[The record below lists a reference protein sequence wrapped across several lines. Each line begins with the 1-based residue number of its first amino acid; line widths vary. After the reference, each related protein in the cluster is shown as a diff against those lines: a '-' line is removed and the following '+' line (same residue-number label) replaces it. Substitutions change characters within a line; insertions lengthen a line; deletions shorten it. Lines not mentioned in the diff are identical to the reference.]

1 MKRFGESEHYLL
13 SLAQSGTSGR
23 SYEIVPCGSSFPL
36 VGARVGGT
44 LGRVVFPARRIFSDR
59 AASLSLTPTPAHPK
73 CPSGPTPRTHP
84 SKPEA

>member
-44 LGRVVFPARRIFSDR
+44 LGRVVFPARPIFSI
-59 AASLSLTPTPAHPK
+59 AEPK
-73 CPSGPTPRTHP
+73 SQGPSGAAPRTHP